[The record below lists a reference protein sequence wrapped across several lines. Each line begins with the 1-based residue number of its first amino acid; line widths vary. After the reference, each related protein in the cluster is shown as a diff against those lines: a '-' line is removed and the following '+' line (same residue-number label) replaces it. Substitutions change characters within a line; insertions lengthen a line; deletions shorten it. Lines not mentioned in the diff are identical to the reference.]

1 MWSQTRAGSL
11 QTVSPGLHWSRAE
24 ENTRERAVPCS
35 SLRGQGGGQVCS
47 SSSCADRVSWPH
59 NCEPTFAADAPRPPP
74 MCIRAPVLVRG
85 SFLWYCRGSSGYV
98 VRFLN
103 GTTELGE
110 QPQKRVFWILEGL
123 WLRHAPPALG
133 RCGRHSIGGAGMR
146 ISVCTREPGL
156 VQQPAGSVREASPRS
171 TSAGWMLSS
180 LPSVHLSTVLSCA

>member
-1 MWSQTRAGSL
+1 
-11 QTVSPGLHWSRAE
+11 
-24 ENTRERAVPCS
+24 
-35 SLRGQGGGQVCS
+35 
-47 SSSCADRVSWPH
+47 
-59 NCEPTFAADAPRPPP
+59 

-103 GTTELGE
+103 GNTELGE

-123 WLRHAPPALG
+123 WLRHAPAALG

-146 ISVCTREPGL
+146 MSVCTREPGL
-156 VQQPAGSVREASPRS
+156 VQQPAGSVREVSPRS

-180 LPSVHLSTVLSCA
+180 LPSVHLSSAELCINPRVPSSVLSTLIKYRTPRSVRLSDRNNFSV